1 MLNQDQ
7 IDHYRT
13 KGYLGVEGVLSAAE
27 VAELQRVTD
36 ECVEKSREVTEHTSM
51 YDLEPDHTPESP
63 RLRRLKSPVSAH
75 PAYERALRNDR
86 VLDIVS
92 QLVGTEAVRYNGNK
106 LNMKSGGFGSPVEW
120 HQDWAFYPHTND
132 DLLAVGIALD
142 DMTTENGCMLMAPGS
157 HKGPIYDHHQD
168 GVFVGAITDDAFDP
182 SGAVE
187 VTMKAGSISLHHARI
202 AHGSR
207 PNTSA
212 SPRRLLLFQYCALDA
227 WPLLG
232 AGNWDAFNA
241 TIIRG
246 EPTWTPRVT
255 DVPVRIPLPSP
266 ERVGSIYEIQT
277 QLRRPLLG
285 DAVR

>member
-1 MLNQDQ
+1 MLTPTQ
-7 IDHYRT
+7 IEQYHDR
-13 KGYLGVEGVLSAAE
+13 GYVVARDVLSPADIAR
-27 VAELQRVTD
+27 LRRVTD
-36 ECVEKSREVTEHTSM
+36 EFVEASREATEHTDIF
-51 YDLEPDHTPESP
+51 DLEPGHTPQTP
-63 RLRRLKSPVSAH
+63 RLRRLKSPVASHA
-75 PAYERALRNDR
+75 AYRDALRHEGI
-86 VLDIVS
+86 LAIVS
-92 QLVGTEAVRYNGNK
+92 SLIGEGLRYNGDK
-106 LNMKSGGFGSPVEW
+106 LNMKWSGYGSAVEW

>member
-1 MLNQDQ
+1 MLTPAQAAQYREDGYVVAPDIVSAED
-7 IDHYRT
+7 IDALR
-13 KGYLGVEGVLSAAE
+13 
-27 VAELQRVTD
+27 RVTD
-36 ECVEKSREVTEHTSM
+36 EFVEASRAVTEHTGAF
-51 YDLEPDHTPESP
+51 DLEPGHTREAP
-63 RLRRLKSPVSAH
+63 RLRRLKSPVARH
-75 PAYERALRNDR
+75 PVYDAALRHDGILG
-86 VLDIVS
+86 VVS
-92 QLVGTEAVRYNGNK
+92 SLIGEGLRYNGDK
-106 LNMKSGGFGSPVEW
+106 LNMKWSGYGSAVEW

-142 DMTTENGCMLMAPGS
+142 DMTSENGCMLMAPGT

-187 VTMKAGSISLHHARI
+187 VTMRAGSISLHHARI

-212 SPRRLLLFQYCALDA
+212 APRRLLLFQYCALDA
-227 WPLLG
+227 WPILG
-232 AGNWDAFNA
+232 AGSWEAFTS

-246 EPTWTPRVT
+246 EPSRAPRMT

-266 ERVGSIYEIQT
+266 ERAGSIYEIQT
-277 QLRRPLLG
+277 QLRRAVLA
-285 DAVR
+285 DARR